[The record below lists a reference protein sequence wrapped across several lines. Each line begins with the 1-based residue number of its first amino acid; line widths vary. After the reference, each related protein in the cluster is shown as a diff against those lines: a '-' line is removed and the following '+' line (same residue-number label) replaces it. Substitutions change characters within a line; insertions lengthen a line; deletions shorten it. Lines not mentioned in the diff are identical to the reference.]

1 MTRLLGLTPSIA
13 PPPRERPL
21 ARSPAAQCRLARHR
35 CRDSRVVLPRWGLS
49 VYFLLQKLLYVVY
62 CRKKTLHDGRSRRVN
77 QQSHHFL
84 YISGAFRRLYPV
96 NPSPTR
102 HHNAKTKKWPC
113 VRYTFTLDIW
123 GLESVPYSR
132 LRSFDLNDRSLTCRR
147 HLLPLHGFVAR
158 QAEAYRV
165 RSA

>member
-21 ARSPAAQCRLARHR
+21 ARAPAAQCRLARHR

-77 QQSHHFL
+77 QQSRSWRGLH
-84 YISGAFRRLYPV
+84 RRLV
-96 NPSPTR
+96 PTR
-102 HHNAKTKKWPC
+102 G
-113 VRYTFTLDIW
+113 
-123 GLESVPYSR
+123 GLV
-132 LRSFDLNDRSLTCRR
+132 
-147 HLLPLHGFVAR
+147 GG
-158 QAEAYRV
+158 
-165 RSA
+165 